1 MLNDLIWMIQQY
13 DWFVPALEDS
23 KYYAEEQKKLQKI
36 QERIYEEN
44 NIEVLEECLK
54 HIPYST
60 GKHIQKSIK
69 DRIQTLVIVY
79 NNYQS
84 RRR

>member
-13 DWFVPALEDS
+13 DWFGPVLEDS

-36 QERIYEEN
+36 LERIKDEN

-54 HIPYST
+54 YIPFST
-60 GKHIQKSIK
+60 GKHVQRAIK
-69 DRIQTLVIVY
+69 ERIQTLVIVY